1 MATAMPPVLSTL
13 NPPPVNAMPPTVV
26 TLTACWYARDH
37 APMHP
42 PHELAAGEVAYDRCR
57 DCHRPIFSADLRRWH
72 IAGGFNMEAWGAPRV
87 QPCFA
92 VVDEEQERVI
102 ARFLIRDQSDVAL
115 ASLLDRLCD
124 DYHIGEPGSP
134 LVLRDC
140 RLPGHLA
147 QMPPAPEGYSAGV

>member
-1 MATAMPPVLSTL
+1 MTAAAIATARSS
-13 NPPPVNAMPPTVV
+13 
-26 TLTACWYARDH
+26 
-37 APMHP
+37 APIC
-42 PHELAAGEVAYDRCR
+42 AAGTLPGLQ
-57 DCHRPIFSADLRRWH
+57 HGGTGRPA
-72 IAGGFNMEAWGAPRV
+72 V

-134 LVLRDC
+134 LVVRDC

-147 QMPPAPEGYSAGV
+147 QMPPAPEGYSAGL